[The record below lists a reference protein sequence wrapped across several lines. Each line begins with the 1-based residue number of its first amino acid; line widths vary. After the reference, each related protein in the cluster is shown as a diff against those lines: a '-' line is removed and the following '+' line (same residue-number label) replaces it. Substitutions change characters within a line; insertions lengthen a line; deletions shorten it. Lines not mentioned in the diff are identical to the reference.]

1 MRNIIE
7 VFERIKTD
15 IEVKGLLSTEII
27 YDELVKS
34 HQIDGFV
41 KSSYAR
47 HANLEERGV
56 LIVRRNDER

>member
-1 MRNIIE
+1 MVSISHFIHG
-7 VFERIKTD
+7 RIK
-15 IEVKGLLSTEII
+15 SAI
-27 YDELVKS
+27 YNGSKIYSVKS